1 MSSTLS
7 TTISS
12 TVQTLINDI
21 FSGLQYIAQGLVD
34 FISNN
39 YDLVGLLVGFGI
51 LLIPLIKRLLGGG
64 GIGNIFS
71 FFGGLF

>member
-12 TVQTLINDI
+12 TVQTLISDI

-39 YDLVGLLVGFGI
+39 FDLVGLLVGFGV

-64 GIGNIFS
+64 GIGNVLNFFS
-71 FFGGLF
+71 GLF

>member
-1 MSSTLS
+1 MSTTLSST
-7 TTISS
+7 ISQ
-12 TVQTLINDI
+12 TVQALISDV

-34 FISNN
+34 FIQGN

-51 LLIPLIKRLLGGG
+51 LLVPLIKRLLGGG

>member
-7 TTISS
+7 STIST
-12 TVQTLINDI
+12 TVQNVINYI

-34 FISNN
+34 FIQNN

-51 LLIPLIKRLLGGG
+51 LLVPLIKRLLGGS

>member
-7 TTISS
+7 STIST
-12 TVQTLINDI
+12 TVQSVINYI

-51 LLIPLIKRLLGGG
+51 ILVPLIKRLLGGG
-64 GIGNIFS
+64 GIGNVFS
-71 FFGGLF
+71 FFSGLF

>member
-7 TTISS
+7 STISS

-39 YDLVGLLVGFGI
+39 YELVGLLVGFGV

-64 GIGNIFS
+64 GIGNVLNFFS
-71 FFGGLF
+71 GLF

>member
-1 MSSTLS
+1 MSTTLS

-34 FISNN
+34 FISSN

-64 GIGNIFS
+64 GIGNVLN

>member
-1 MSSTLS
+1 MSSSLS
-7 TTISS
+7 STISN
-12 TVQTLINDI
+12 TVQQLISDI
-21 FSGLQYIAQGLVD
+21 FNALQYIATGLVD
-34 FISNN
+34 FISQN